1 MVKKE
6 QKPEHIDECRHA
18 QLNGHG
24 TRSIAKA
31 KSPSTSKTSSS
42 GKQSPGRT
50 AAQLIRQQQDLRDA
64 KHGVTREYLMKYIKD
79 NDP

>member
-24 TRSIAKA
+24 TRSITKA
-31 KSPSTSKTSSS
+31 KSPPSGKTSSS
-42 GKQSPGRT
+42 GKHSPSRT
-50 AAQLIRQQQDLRDA
+50 VAQLVRQQQELRDA
-64 KHGVTREYLMKYIKD
+64 KHAVAREYLMNYIKH